1 MWFGGRRAATS
12 TRWRRRVRL
21 IRDVVWVTY
30 MHHPVYRASNHV
42 FKNGSWTDWSMVPVI
57 IRVAFYPE
65 IPVLASLIAIHG
77 SHIYFL
83 DARFRGPVLG
93 LTCLTVVSFGM
104 TEINLWIV
112 WI

>member
-1 MWFGGRRAATS
+1 MFKYGPRMNGTMIS
-12 TRWRRRVRL
+12 VIVRV
-21 IRDVVWVTY
+21 
-30 MHHPVYRASNHV
+30 P
-42 FKNGSWTDWSMVPVI
+42 
-57 IRVAFYPE
+57 FYPK
-65 IPVLASLIAIHG
+65 ISVVTRLIAIHG

-83 DARFRGPVLG
+83 GARFREPVLG